1 MKTLLITGASSGIG
15 YATAVEAA
23 NQGWRVIACGR
34 NIQRLEQL
42 TLEHY
47 AIEYLAFD
55 LNDKQACHANLANLK
70 VDTVILNA
78 GTAEYVDVDNF
89 DTTVFERVFNANYFS
104 ALNCLNVLLP
114 NMRAGSQ
121 LLFVDSLSRLLPFTK
136 NQAYGSSKAAL
147 YYLAKSLDVDLKD
160 RHIAVKT
167 VSPCFVKTPLT
178 DKNTFDMPMCI
189 SAEEAAIAMMKAVN
203 SSSSTNYF
211 PFTFSIILR
220 VLSQLPEAIKVRLA
234 MMLKGNEPSTRES
247 QV

>member
-55 LNDKQACHANLANLK
+55 LNDKQACQANLANLK

-78 GTAEYVDVDNF
+78 GTAEYVDVDGF
-89 DTTVFERVFNANYFS
+89 DSAVFERVFNANYFS
-104 ALNCLNVLLP
+104 ALNCLEVLLP

-121 LLFVDSLSRLLPFTK
+121 FLFVDSLSRLLPFTK

-147 YYLAKSLDVDLKD
+147 YYLAKSLEVDLKD

-167 VSPCFVKTPLT
+167 VSPGFVKTPLT

-189 SAEEAAIAMMKAVN
+189 SAEEAAVAMMKAVDAK
-203 SSSSTNYF
+203 SATHYF
-211 PFTFSIILR
+211 PFIFSLILR
-220 VLSQLPEAIKVRLA
+220 VLSLLPEVIKSRIARALRGGELTA
-234 MMLKGNEPSTRES
+234 RES